1 VSASFPAAAD
11 PEHYLSPARG
21 QQILHCAARGRF
33 KAPPPEVE
41 KALAEVRVHTGLAK
55 RPADRARFAFRTD
68 DGTSTMGVGEPGITI
83 VGGGLVGAL
92 LATLL
97 AQRGFAVDV
106 FERRS
111 DPRKAGYAGGR
122 SINLALAER
131 GLHGLRL
138 AGLTDEIMRLAVM
151 MRGRMVHHRDGHAEL
166 LRYGRDDSEVIWSI
180 SRGRLN
186 IALIDAAER
195 AGARFHFDRRL
206 VSAAFGS
213 EVMLHFRDDVADTAH
228 EHACAFAIGAD
239 GAGSALRAAMNAR
252 RPLGERIE
260 ELGHGYK
267 ELEIPAARA
276 GSEATQAQS
285 PLFAIEPNALHIWPR
300 GNYMCIALPNAE
312 GSFTVTLFLPN
323 AGEPSF
329 ATVATPAAARTL
341 FERDFADALP
351 LIPDLEQD
359 FGANPVGVLS
369 TLYLDRWH
377 LDGRALLVGDAAH
390 AIVPF
395 HGQGMNCG
403 FEDAVELAEL
413 LDAHRD
419 DPAWTFAEFE
429 RRRRPNAEAIAKMA
443 LENYVEMRDSVADAG
458 FLLRRELGRLLA
470 ERHPG
475 RFVPRYSMVTFTR
488 MPYAQAFA
496 RGEVQDRLL
505 RELADGKG
513 AIADIDL
520 ARADAL
526 VRERLTPLP

>member
-1 VSASFPAAAD
+1 MTVSQP
-11 PEHYLSPARG
+11 
-21 QQILHCAARGRF
+21 
-33 KAPPPEVE
+33 
-41 KALAEVRVHTGLAK
+41 RVTL
-55 RPADRARFAFRTD
+55 
-68 DGTSTMGVGEPGITI
+68 

-106 FERRS
+106 FERRP
-111 DPRKAGYAGGR
+111 DPRHTGYAGGR

-138 AGLTDEIMRLAVM
+138 AGLSDDVMRLAVM

-166 LRYGRDDSEVIWSI
+166 LRYGRDDSEVIWSL

-195 AGARFHFDRRL
+195 AGAHFHFDRRL
-206 VSAAFGS
+206 ESATFGDGVTLRFHDDANGSTHEHHAAFALG
-213 EVMLHFRDDVADTAH
+213 
-228 EHACAFAIGAD
+228 CD
-239 GAGSALRAAMNAR
+239 GAGSALRAAMDRAT
-252 RPLGERIE
+252 PLGERIE
-260 ELGHGYK
+260 ALGHGYK
-267 ELEIPAARA
+267 ELEIPALPEK
-276 GSEATQAQS
+276 G
-285 PLFAIEPNALHIWPR
+285 FAIERNALHIWPR

-312 GSFTVTLFLPN
+312 GSFTVTLFLPSQ
-323 AGEPSF
+323 GDPSF
-329 ATVATPAAARTL
+329 ETITTPAAARAF
-341 FERDFADALP
+341 FERDFTDLLP
-351 LIPDLEQD
+351 LIPDFDAD
-359 FGANPVGVLS
+359 FAGNPVGVLA

-377 LDGRALLVGDAAH
+377 LDGRALLLGDAAH

-419 DPAWTFAEFE
+419 DLAWTFAEFE

-458 FLLRRELGRLLA
+458 FLLRRELGRALA
-470 ERHPG
+470 ERHPY
-475 RFVPRYSMVTFTR
+475 RFVPRYSMVTFSR

-496 RGEVQDRLL
+496 RGAVQDALL
-505 RELADGKG
+505 RELADGKSRIG
-513 AIADIDL
+513 EIDL
-520 ARADAL
+520 VHADAL
-526 VRERLTPLP
+526 VRERLTPLA